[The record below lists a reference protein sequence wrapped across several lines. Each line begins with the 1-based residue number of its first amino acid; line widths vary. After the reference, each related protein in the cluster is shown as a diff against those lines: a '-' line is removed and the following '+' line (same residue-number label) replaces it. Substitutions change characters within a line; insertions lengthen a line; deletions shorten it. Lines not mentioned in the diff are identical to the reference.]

1 MLYIFLTACTQIIY
15 MLLSIQGGYVMSKKE
30 KILSIIVIILFIA
43 LVIMTALFINMRKSA
58 SNNLEYLLQA
68 KQENSEL
75 YKKYQDLEESINTID
90 VSK

>member
-1 MLYIFLTACTQIIY
+1 
-15 MLLSIQGGYVMSKKE
+15 MSKKE
-30 KILSIIVIILFIA
+30 KILSIIIIILLIA

>member
-1 MLYIFLTACTQIIY
+1 

-30 KILSIIVIILFIA
+30 KILSIIVVILLIA

-58 SNNLEYLLQA
+58 SDNLEYLLQA

-75 YKKYQDLEESINTID
+75 YKKYQDLEESINVLNT
-90 VSK
+90 SK

>member
-1 MLYIFLTACTQIIY
+1 
-15 MLLSIQGGYVMSKKE
+15 MSKKE

-58 SNNLEYLLQA
+58 SDNLEYLLQA

>member
-1 MLYIFLTACTQIIY
+1 
-15 MLLSIQGGYVMSKKE
+15 MSKKE

>member
-1 MLYIFLTACTQIIY
+1 
-15 MLLSIQGGYVMSKKE
+15 MSKKE
-30 KILSIIVIILFIA
+30 KILSIIVVILLIA
-43 LVIMTALFINMRKSA
+43 LVIMTALFINMRKAA

-75 YKKYQDLEESINTID
+75 YQKYQNLEESINTID

>member
-1 MLYIFLTACTQIIY
+1 
-15 MLLSIQGGYVMSKKE
+15 MSKKE
-30 KILSIIVIILFIA
+30 KILSIIVVILFIA

-58 SNNLEYLLQA
+58 SDNLEYLLQA